1 MASRESKKSSL
12 LHENLQLLRS
22 ITNSTAVNRSS
33 IIVDA
38 SNYIQQL
45 KQKIEKLNHDIQSAD
60 HHHHRHQPSSSHRN
74 NNNNI
79 NHTGQQLPVVTVETL
94 EKKGFLINIFS
105 GKNCPGLLVSVLE
118 AFEDLGLNVVEARAS
133 CSDSFRLQAVG
144 SGGGD
149 DQNEEEEEEGE
160 QQTIDPQVIKQ
171 AVLQAINDW
180 DG

>member
-1 MASRESKKSSL
+1 
-12 LHENLQLLRS
+12 
-22 ITNSTAVNRSS
+22 NRSS

-45 KQKIEKLNHDIQSAD
+45 KQKIEKLNHDI
-60 HHHHRHQPSSSHRN
+60 H
-74 NNNNI
+74 NNI

>member
-60 HHHHRHQPSSSHRN
+60 HHHRHQPSSSRHHH

-105 GKNCPGLLVSVLE
+105 EKNCPGLLVSVLE

-144 SGGGD
+144 GGGD
-149 DQNEEEEEEGE
+149 QNDDEEEGE

-171 AVLQAINDW
+171 AVLQAINGW

>member
-1 MASRESKKSSL
+1 
-12 LHENLQLLRS
+12 
-22 ITNSTAVNRSS
+22 NRSS

-45 KQKIEKLNHDIQSAD
+45 KQKIEKLNHDI
-60 HHHHRHQPSSSHRN
+60 H

-144 SGGGD
+144 SG
-149 DQNEEEEEEGE
+149 EEEEGE

>member
-1 MASRESKKSSL
+1 
-12 LHENLQLLRS
+12 
-22 ITNSTAVNRSS
+22 NRSS

-60 HHHHRHQPSSSHRN
+60 HHHHR
-74 NNNNI
+74 
-79 NHTGQQLPVVTVETL
+79 QQLPVVTVETL

-144 SGGGD
+144 SG
-149 DQNEEEEEEGE
+149 EEGE

>member
-1 MASRESKKSSL
+1 
-12 LHENLQLLRS
+12 
-22 ITNSTAVNRSS
+22 
-33 IIVDA
+33 
-38 SNYIQQL
+38 
-45 KQKIEKLNHDIQSAD
+45 
-60 HHHHRHQPSSSHRN
+60 
-74 NNNNI
+74 
-79 NHTGQQLPVVTVETL
+79 VTVETL

-149 DQNEEEEEEGE
+149 DQNEE
-160 QQTIDPQVIKQ
+160 VIKQ